1 MAVKKTLRQLF
12 AEEKV
17 ILAPEVYD
25 CASAITCADC
35 GYKALVLSGA
45 EVSLALKGIPDLGIL
60 SYDEMLM
67 VTRNICGISKLP
79 LVVDG
84 EDGYGPPINA
94 AYHCK
99 GFAQAGAAGVII
111 VDSPETRIG
120 GCLPIEKATEKMAAC
135 ADALKGTDCLL
146 IARTDA
152 DNLEEAIKRCRAY
165 RAAGADMT
173 LVFCFNF
180 LPLEERL
187 EACRQINEADPGWK
201 WYPDLGTHDGK
212 PDVTLEEIAEYG
224 FNFVGIHYLLG
235 AAMTAMT
242 DAGMGN
248 IARQDNVY
256 AQTKYPRP
264 GIGSKELI
272 KSWYEY
278 ERQFNSDQ
286 SLKDRWP
293 YNYYKV
299 MKDEEGEGL

>member
-1 MAVKKTLRQLF
+1 MAGKKTLRQLF

-45 EVSLALKGIPDLGIL
+45 EVSLALKGIPDLG
-60 SYDEMLM
+60 
-67 VTRNICGISKLP
+67 
-79 LVVDG
+79 
-84 EDGYGPPINA
+84 
-94 AYHCK
+94 
-99 GFAQAGAAGVII
+99 
-111 VDSPETRIG
+111 
-120 GCLPIEKATEKMAAC
+120 
-135 ADALKGTDCLL
+135 
-146 IARTDA
+146 
-152 DNLEEAIKRCRAY
+152 
-165 RAAGADMT
+165 
-173 LVFCFNF
+173 
-180 LPLEERL
+180 
-187 EACRQINEADPGWK
+187 
-201 WYPDLGTHDGK
+201 THDGE
-212 PDVTLEEIAEYG
+212 PDVTLKEIAEYG